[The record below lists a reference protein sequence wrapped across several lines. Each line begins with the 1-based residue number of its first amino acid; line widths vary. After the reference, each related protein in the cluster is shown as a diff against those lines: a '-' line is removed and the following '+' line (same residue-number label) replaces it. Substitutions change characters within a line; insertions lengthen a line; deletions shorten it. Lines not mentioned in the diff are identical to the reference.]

1 MRIMQRIAATE
12 QERIKTPVVWLGH
25 KKCRPAKTTESRQ
38 GWSVED
44 MTEGSYICFQ
54 AEESSEYFEN
64 AGFEVGKVLTVPSE
78 LIDQGEVFVEYHQFD
93 M

>member
-1 MRIMQRIAATE
+1 MQRIAATE

-64 AGFEVGKVLTVPSE
+64 AGVEVGKVLTVPSE

>member
-1 MRIMQRIAATE
+1 M
-12 QERIKTPVVWLGH
+12 
-25 KKCRPAKTTESRQ
+25 PARKNHGKSARQ

-78 LIDQGEVFVEYHQFD
+78 LIDQGEVFVEYHQYD

>member
-1 MRIMQRIAATE
+1 MQRIAATE

>member
-1 MRIMQRIAATE
+1 M
-12 QERIKTPVVWLGH
+12 
-25 KKCRPAKTTESRQ
+25 S
-38 GWSVED
+38 S
-44 MTEGSYICFQ
+44 CFQ

>member
-1 MRIMQRIAATE
+1 MQRIAATE

-78 LIDQGEVFVEYHQFD
+78 LIDQGEVFVEYHQYD